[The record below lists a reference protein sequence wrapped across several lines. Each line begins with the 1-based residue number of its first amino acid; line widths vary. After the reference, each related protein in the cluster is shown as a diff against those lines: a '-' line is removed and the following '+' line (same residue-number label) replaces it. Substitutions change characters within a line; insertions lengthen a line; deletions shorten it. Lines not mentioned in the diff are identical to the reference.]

1 MCVPPRKRSLSF
13 AALLCFWSLELL
25 KFQSRKEWRRKKM
38 ELDLEN
44 PLTCVEEEQYDTVSA
59 LFDSESDHMVSQI
72 FLRRFHA
79 EPLRREAIAL
89 ILQAQ
94 YSCNLDNFISY
105 LAVNYVD
112 RFISKKEVPEEKP
125 WILRLLVISCL
136 SLAAKMKKIDFS
148 YSDFQKDEGFIFD
161 AQRIHRMEL
170 LILSTLNWRMRSIT
184 PFSFVYFFISLFELK
199 DPALTKALKDRATEL
214 IFKARDEIKLLEYK
228 PSIIAASALLCAS
241 YELFPLQFSSFKA
254 AISSCEYI
262 NQESLNNC
270 YHVMEEM
277 VTNEWDESIF
287 DAAVSST
294 KTPICVL
301 DRHYKN
307 SVSEKSNT
315 ANTLEAAIKQPR
327 GHENKAQR
335 SQIQHF
341 ASHSQSLGKGRR
353 TKYDLSAAP
362 KRITRNE

>member
-1 MCVPPRKRSLSF
+1 
-13 AALLCFWSLELL
+13 
-25 KFQSRKEWRRKKM
+25 M

-59 LFDSESDHMVSQI
+59 LFDSESDHMASQI
-72 FLRRFHA
+72 FLRSFHA
-79 EPLRREAIAL
+79 ESLRREAIAL

-148 YSDFQKDEGFIFD
+148 YSDFQRDEGFIFD
-161 AQRIHRMEL
+161 AQRIQRMEL

-277 VTNEWDESIF
+277 VTNEWDEYIF

-315 ANTLEAAIKQPR
+315 ANTLEAAIKLPR

-341 ASHSQSLGKGRR
+341 ASYSQSLGKGRR